1 MLLTLIVAIGAG
13 NLIFFKSSLLDVKS
27 GLSTIHSN
35 ILEGR
40 SVKEIEGNYLA
51 DINVTRKTYL
61 LTVFSDEQISNQM
74 ESFVDSCRIALDW
87 ESFMVEPFVCGS
99 RLYGVKGYKDK
110 HCEENEQMLKY
121 SSIYGNDL
129 DNGISCNGCLLK
141 SWKNFLQESHRDIYM
156 IFRASRGMD
165 FDECNAWQ
173 AHTLKDLSY
182 HLNKEAKLL
191 SVPPFNVKGAVCW
204 SADTGTSTSELM
216 KSMKGEAGNQ
226 SKFSVFFYRYMARN
240 DHQGWRPY
248 LSSKHVSDWWHCMRN
263 RAISSPQILDLADK
277 FRKSLHLV
285 KDHYIAIHVSHALN
299 R

>member
-1 MLLTLIVAIGAG
+1 M
-13 NLIFFKSSLLDVKS
+13 DVKS
-27 GLSTIHSN
+27 GLSIIHSN

-129 DNGISCNGCLLK
+129 DNGISCNGCLQK

-173 AHTLKDLSY
+173 AHTLKDLY
-182 HLNKEAKLL
+182 I
-191 SVPPFNVKGAVCW
+191 VPLKQRGQV
-204 SADTGTSTSELM
+204 
-216 KSMKGEAGNQ
+216 
-226 SKFSVFFYRYMARN
+226 
-240 DHQGWRPY
+240 
-248 LSSKHVSDWWHCMRN
+248 
-263 RAISSPQILDLADK
+263 AISSTL
-277 FRKSLHLV
+277 
-285 KDHYIAIHVSHALN
+285 
-299 R
+299 